1 MDNSEGDATMEILL
15 KPQNYKFR
23 ILNLNFKIFTV
34 ILFYH
39 SKNQLK
45 FKKKKKKKQD
55 STGERDSWDKG
66 ALKTL

>member
-1 MDNSEGDATMEILL
+1 MDSSEGDATMEILL

-45 FKKKKKKKQD
+45 LKKKKKRRSK
-55 STGERDSWDKG
+55 T
-66 ALKTL
+66 ALGKEIAEIKVL

>member
-1 MDNSEGDATMEILL
+1 MDSSEGDATMEILL

-45 FKKKKKKKQD
+45 LKKKKKKEARQHWGK
-55 STGERDSWDKG
+55 R
-66 ALKTL
+66 

>member
-1 MDNSEGDATMEILL
+1 MDSSEGDATMEILL

-45 FKKKKKKKQD
+45 LKKKKKRSK
-55 STGERDSWDKG
+55 T
-66 ALKTL
+66 ALGKEIAEIKVL